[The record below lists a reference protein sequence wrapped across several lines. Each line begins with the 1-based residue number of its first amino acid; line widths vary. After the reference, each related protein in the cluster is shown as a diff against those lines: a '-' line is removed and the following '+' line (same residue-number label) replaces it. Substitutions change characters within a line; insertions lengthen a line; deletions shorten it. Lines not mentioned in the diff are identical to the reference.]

1 MSKVYLSLDDL
12 HTLYGISPAVLHAIK
27 KKRKKRKNKKNKI
40 NNGTMG
46 KKPSDS
52 SHMVGYSSA
61 LEVAAKQLQQT
72 NINKH
77 ILAINDNNEKVRI
90 EQEPDNL
97 HPNDP
102 NVRFFNNIKEGVNSG
117 KLKVSQTQTGFTVT
131 DKTLRKAKLKK
142 SDRVEEVM
150 ETPGKKQTGL
160 SNNTSRNMNRD
171 YDINVMGDFL
181 FDGIAGSLSKGA
193 SSEKFV
199 SEDDIPALDPNINT
213 IELDAAAAV
222 DSSLDVGAL
231 EFEPEPEPEA
241 DLIDTNAKP
250 SYIPKNPV
258 DKYSLKELQGIAKKY
273 KVSIKGISKKQDIY
287 DILII
292 NKLV

>member
-12 HTLYGISPAVLHAIK
+12 HKLYGISPAVLTAIK
-27 KKRKKRKNKKNKI
+27 KKRKKRRNKKNKI

-90 EQEPDNL
+90 EKEPDNL

-102 NVRFFNNIKEGVNSG
+102 EVRFFNNIKEGVKSG

-131 DKTLRKAKLKK
+131 DKTLRKTKLKK

-150 ETPGKKQTGL
+150 KTPGEKSSGL

-171 YDINVMGDFL
+171 YDINVMGDFIG
-181 FDGIAGSLSKGA
+181 DGIAGSLSKGA

-199 SEDDIPALDPNINT
+199 SEDDIPALDLNINT
-213 IELDAAAAV
+213 IELDDGPTAAAAI
-222 DSSLDVGAL
+222 DSSLDVGAI
-231 EFEPEPEPEA
+231 EQEPEVN
-241 DLIDTNAKP
+241 LIDTNAKP
-250 SYIPKNPV
+250 SYIPKKAF
-258 DKYSLKELQGIAKKY
+258 DKYNLNELKGIAKQN

-292 NKLV
+292 NELV